1 MQVVPLVPSYTI
13 HRNLLKHT
21 HILIHTCWRSI
32 LYTYTLIQLSSLS
45 SLSHSLTKSKVF
57 VLFFSVA
64 LEVHEGKTSMTVSH
78 TQSPT
83 HRWLVKDHFKNFT
96 NKTLLSLSCYQTVLL
111 YFVSQSLS
119 DSPSFLPIFN
129 RSLYSTVYFHHLLSF
144 SFPSHTE
151 KNRAESSLNKGRKE
165 KRGCRFSFC
174 RI

>member
-1 MQVVPLVPSYTI
+1 MLKVHPL
-13 HRNLLKHT
+13 HLHT
-21 HILIHTCWRSI
+21 NTAF
-32 LYTYTLIQLSSLS
+32 LSLP
-45 SLSHSLTKSKVF
+45 LSHSLTKTKVF

-64 LEVHEGKTSMTVSH
+64 LEVHEGETLMTVSH

-144 SFPSHTE
+144 SVPSHTE